1 MKCYVDSC
9 GYVRVDGS
17 NDVALLSMVF
27 SQRAINCHVCDGW
40 LLPSAVKRVS
50 YQRGYVSRHDFD
62 VLSAPVRYSRRL
74 KLFYVLVPCW
84 HTTQYCRRFYLDPDM
99 FNFAFAVDSASLR

>member
-17 NDVALLSMVF
+17 NDVASLFLVLSQ
-27 SQRAINCHVCDGW
+27 SAINCHVYDGW
-40 LLPSAVKRVS
+40 LLPTAVKRVS
-50 YQRGYVSRHDFD
+50 YQRGYVSRRDFD
-62 VLSAPVRYSRRL
+62 VLGAPVRYSRRL

-84 HTTQYCRRFYLDPDM
+84 NTTQYCRRFYLDPATFDS
-99 FNFAFAVDSASLR
+99 AFAVDSVSLR